1 MQQQEIN
8 LGRVLRSAYQDAV
21 NAGYTGT
28 ESEFYAA
35 LATMKNAPFLSL
47 AGGEMTG
54 NLLMKRNS
62 LFFGEQN
69 DTEIKELSGQRGI
82 TIEIGGPGTEFYS
95 GGGIGNVPEPNN
107 EKDVVNKKYA
117 DRLGVPLGGII
128 MWSGASNAIPTGW
141 AICDGKN
148 GTPDLR
154 DKFIVG
160 AGSTHRAG
168 TTGGNA
174 SVQLSE
180 DNLPAH
186 SHAFSNGRAAS
197 AGSHT
202 HGNTFAI
209 ETVAAHKHT
218 VHSVP
223 ADNSYFVITSANNSD
238 GRNLFGVS
246 VIGSEEAPVESA
258 GAHTHTL
265 SGSVSSGGSHTHTV
279 TGTIGSTGS
288 GNAFSIL
295 PPYYA
300 LCFIMRVV

>member
-21 NAGYTGT
+21 NDGYTGT

-35 LATMKNAPFLSL
+35 LATMKNAPFLPLS
-47 AGGEMTG
+47 GGEMTG

-62 LFFGEQN
+62 LFFGEQD

-141 AICDGKN
+141 ALCDGKN

-160 AGSTHRAG
+160 AGNAYRPGDAG
-168 TTGGNA
+168 GEVTVRLTTN
-174 SVQLSE
+174 E
-180 DNLPAH
+180 LPAH
-186 SHAFSNGRAAS
+186 THSVTGTAAS
-197 AGSHT
+197 AGNHT

-209 ETVAAHKHT
+209 ESVAAHTHE
-218 VHSVP
+218 VNAVPSDDSVVYERGP
-223 ADNSYFVITSANNSD
+223 DYGWNAYGAREGGGDNAK
-238 GRNLFGVS
+238 
-246 VIGSEEAPVESA
+246 AESA

-265 SGSVSSGGSHTHTV
+265 SGSVSPGGSHTHTV